1 VAIYLGNAG
10 SVELKRDALGGALE
24 TQLDPSDVNID
35 RKRFSVDFASG
46 SLITGDLIEIATL
59 DGSNLGLVAGHNY
72 PDGKWYAHVDVAGGL
87 RLYTTFGKAL
97 SGELSDALPLV
108 EPPTRKAIQIHT
120 RNRRYRCMARIRD
133 FEITTTRETVDT
145 TLLGQEFRQQ
155 YEAGL
160 ISGQGKMSALW
171 EHSYSICD
179 AGAAA
184 NSPEFPVYLAQ
195 LVIRMQQGADF
206 SGRFFIYHDPD
217 SSDGLNNSVW
227 YEADCVVTN
236 VAVTVAPTAVIET
249 QVEFVTSGPVVLK
262 MGRPPAYLLQEDGD
276 LLLQEDGSGI
286 FLEEGI

>member
-1 VAIYLGNAG
+1 
-10 SVELKRDALGGALE
+10 
-24 TQLDPSDVNID
+24 
-35 RKRFSVDFASG
+35 
-46 SLITGDLIEIATL
+46 
-59 DGSNLGLVAGHNY
+59 
-72 PDGKWYAHVDVAGGL
+72 
-87 RLYTTFGKAL
+87 
-97 SGELSDALPLV
+97 
-108 EPPTRKAIQIHT
+108 
-120 RNRRYRCMARIRD
+120 
-133 FEITTTRETVDT
+133 
-145 TLLGQEFRQQ
+145 
-155 YEAGL
+155 
-160 ISGQGKMSALW
+160 MSALW
-171 EHSYSICD
+171 EHSYSICE

-195 LVIRMQQGADF
+195 LVIRVQQGADF